1 MVRGAYIGS
10 DTFRTV
16 RHQAVGLVALFAILL
31 HVAIP
36 TLYDIAPPAVQGLM
50 QITICAGGEA
60 RQVVVD
66 ESGKPVKQVP
76 TDNHNCHSC
85 MQHCGVLALA
95 AVADLLP
102 VAFAAVAFAPVSTAL
117 HSLFFASGHAR
128 GPPL

>member
-66 ESGKPVKQVP
+66 ETGKPVKQVP
-76 TDNHNCHSC
+76 ADNHNCHSC

-102 VAFAAVAFAPVSTAL
+102 VAFAVVIFSPVSAAL